1 VQYTASSFAEIVT
14 SHFGWALRPRT
25 RAPRIEGFFPP
36 PSGFRSAIGDSV
48 LDRFLVPAA
57 RRLRDTATR
66 ARAYHQ
72 GDLQH
77 YVLYIVAAILLLLLF
92 NVRVEWVVTQLCG
105 R

>member
-1 VQYTASSFAEIVT
+1 VQYTASSFAQIIT
-14 SHFGWALRPRT
+14 SRFGWALRPRA
-25 RAPRIEGFFPP
+25 RAPRIEGFFPA
-36 PSGFRSAIGDSV
+36 PSSFRSAIGDSM
-48 LDRFLVPAA
+48 LDRLLLPAA
-57 RRLRDTATR
+57 RRLKGTATR

-77 YVLYIVAAILLLLLF
+77 YVLYIVAAVILLLLL